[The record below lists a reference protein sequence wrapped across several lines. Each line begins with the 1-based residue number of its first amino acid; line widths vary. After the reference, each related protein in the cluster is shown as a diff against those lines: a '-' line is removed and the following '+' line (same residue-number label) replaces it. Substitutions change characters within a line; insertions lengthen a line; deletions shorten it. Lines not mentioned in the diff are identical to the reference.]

1 MSQKT
6 SKRKGTAACALLM
19 LGVVLLG
26 PLGVSAATTPI
37 YKCFD
42 KSLGLLYTDEP
53 CKEGEVLDIRAGDAD
68 PAAVARLER
77 AREALDRNA
86 TQRIADERRAS
97 VQRDVAASYGIDDAA
112 RVYDSPEAYSPYEY
126 GVIGWLPASARNH
139 PPRSRPPKMPGSRRP
154 APKPPHTASRH

>member
-1 MSQKT
+1 
-6 SKRKGTAACALLM
+6 M
-19 LGVVLLG
+19 LCVVLLG

-77 AREALDRNA
+77 AREAFDRNA
-86 TQRIADERRAS
+86 TQRIADERRAP
-97 VQRDVAASYGIDDAA
+97 VQRDVAAGYGRDDAA
-112 RVYDSPEAYSPYEY
+112 RVYDSTEAYSPYEY
-126 GVIGWLPASARNH
+126 GVIGWLPASARHH

-154 APKPPHTASRH
+154 ASNPSHTASRH